1 MEKIT
6 VTPVTGTELYYR
18 YASENEAQDCYV
30 ELNARTGVLRAESN
44 GEIGNAVPQDVHYGH
59 RMRWTI
65 PALKADRANALLAE
79 IAPIAQRIVDGYE
92 SRWDGNHEVAKLTR
106 DGNAAVD
113 EIEAL
118 CDATSRED
126 EAVLV
131 TWTAG
136 EFFGVLGSYEA
147 QAAELGI
154 TAESTDED
162 LKAVAHRELSNAEGV
177 DVIDGIGPYLEKLRG
192 AAGATRRA
200 A

>member
-1 MEKIT
+1 MKIT
-6 VTPVTGTELYYR
+6 VTTVNGTELYYR
-18 YASENEAQDCYV
+18 YASENQAQDCYV
-30 ELNARTGVLRAESN
+30 ELDARTGALRAESN

-79 IAPIAQRIVDGYE
+79 IAPLAQRIVAGYA
-92 SRWDGNHEVAKLTR
+92 SRWDGNHEVAKLSK
-106 DGNAAVD
+106 DASAAVD

-118 CDATSRED
+118 CDATARED

-131 TWTAG
+131 TWTAAD
-136 EFFGVLGSYEA
+136 FFGVLGDRDA

-162 LKAVAHRELSNAEGV
+162 LKAIAHRELSNAEGV
-177 DVIDGIGPYLEKLRG
+177 DVIDGIGSYLERLRE
-192 AAGATRRA
+192 ACVSTRRA